1 MKNITI
7 KYIKNNQKNIKAKGS
22 VLVFTKE
29 RINKVITATV
39 LALLLALSPFSQV
52 FAAPY
57 APNDYYK
64 QPKSIIEKYFK
75 KPVGAILTPA
85 FKEGKLDFTSHDEMM
100 EFIYDLQKNSD
111 HMKVSIIGQTQEGK
125 PIPLLIFS
133 NPSYSNAADILKL
146 EKPIIWLQ
154 GQIHGN
160 EPAGGEGA
168 LAVAK
173 NLAGKLGDEVLGKVS
188 VVILPRFNGDGSFY
202 FQRPTASKLD
212 SNRDHLKYDIQETI
226 LAHETFNK
234 FKPEVAIDAHE
245 YWVYGNFES
254 IGKKG
259 ALAYHDILI
268 SSARNLNIPKEVRK
282 ISDDLFV
289 SNVQKDLN
297 SRGFSSFDYYTTSED
312 GNKVSIFEAGT
323 DSKIGR
329 NAYGLQPSFS
339 FLVESRGIGIGKE
352 NFERRVLSQIISI
365 QNIIRTTA
373 NNAELIKK
381 TIDNARK
388 EITELGKTINLN
400 DKLVLK
406 DKHKKVS
413 NEKVDVID
421 AETGEKIKLDVEVF
435 SSKEAITTL
444 ERVRPT
450 AYILPPAYH
459 EAAKR
464 LSYSGVAVRKL
475 NKDMELP
482 VEAYKVKDK
491 KVDIN
496 YYEGHL
502 RNDVTVD
509 VSKKNVAFPK
519 GSYVFTMDQPN
530 ANLIA
535 MCLEPDAED
544 SFVKFNIFPAEI
556 NDELPIYRYVEN
568 KKIDA
573 NIIK

>member
-1 MKNITI
+1 MFNQRRVNKIIT
-7 KYIKNNQKNIKAKGS
+7 
-22 VLVFTKE
+22 TM
-29 RINKVITATV
+29 
-39 LALLLALSPFSQV
+39 ALTLSLILSSFSQV

-57 APNDYYK
+57 LPNDYNK
-64 QPKSIIEKYFK
+64 QPENIIK
-75 KPVGAILTPA
+75 KHFPKPAGPILTPA
-85 FKEGKLDFTSHDEMM
+85 FKEGKKDFTSHDEMM
-100 EFIYDLQKNSD
+100 EFIYDLQKTSN

-146 EKPIIWLQ
+146 ERPVVWLQ

-168 LAVAK
+168 LGVAK

-202 FQRPTASKLD
+202 FQRQMASKLD
-212 SNRDHLKYDIQETI
+212 SNRDHLKFDIQETI
-226 LAHETFNK
+226 LVHEAFNE
-234 FKPEVAIDAHE
+234 FKPEVVIDAHE
-245 YWVYGNFES
+245 YSVF
-254 IGKKG
+254 GKFKNVGSKG
-259 ALAYHDILI
+259 GLVYHDILI
-268 SSARNLNIPKEVRK
+268 SSAKNLNIPKDVRK
-282 ISDDLFV
+282 VSDNLFV
-289 SNVQKDLN
+289 NNAQKDLA
-297 SRGFSSFDYYTTSED
+297 SRNFSNYDYYTFTEK
-312 GNKVSIFEAGT
+312 GGKPTIFEAGT
-323 DSKIGR
+323 DPKIGR

-352 NFERRVLSQIISI
+352 NFERRVLSHIVST
-365 QNIIRTTA
+365 QNIIRSTA
-373 NNAELIKK
+373 NNADLVKK

-388 EITELGKTINLN
+388 EITKLGKTVDPN
-400 DKLVLK
+400 DKLVLR
-406 DKHKKVS
+406 DLHKKVA
-413 NEKVDVID
+413 NDKLDIID
-421 AETGEKIKLDVEVF
+421 IGTGEKVKLDVEVF
-435 SSKEAITTL
+435 SSKEAIPTL

-459 EAAKR
+459 EVAKR
-464 LSYSGVAVRKL
+464 LSYSGVVVRKL

-491 KVDIN
+491 KIDTN

-509 VSKKNVAFPK
+509 VNKKNAAFPK

-544 SFVKFNIFPAEI
+544 SFVKFNIIPAEI
-556 NDELPIYRYVEN
+556 NNELPVYRYVEN
-568 KKIDA
+568 KSIDA
-573 NIIK
+573 KIIK

>member
-1 MKNITI
+1 MENITI
-7 KYIKNNQKNIKAKGS
+7 KYIKNNQKNIKMKGS

-29 RINKVITATV
+29 RINKTITATV
-39 LALLLALSPFSQV
+39 LSLLLALSSFSQA
-52 FAAPY
+52 FASPY

-64 QPKSIIEKYFK
+64 QPKNIIEKYYS
-75 KPVGAILTPA
+75 KPAGNILTPA
-85 FKEGKLDFTSHDEMM
+85 FKEGKSDFTSHDEMM

-146 EKPIIWLQ
+146 EKPVIWLQ
-154 GQIHGN
+154 AQVHGN

-168 LAVAK
+168 LGVAR

-202 FQRPTASKLD
+202 FQRQTASKLD
-212 SNRDHLKYDIQETI
+212 SNRDHLKYDIPETI
-226 LAHETFNK
+226 LVHEAFNK
-234 FKPEVAIDAHE
+234 FKPEVVIDAHE
-245 YWVYGNFES
+245 YSVYGKFKNVGS
-254 IGKKG
+254 KG
-259 ALAYHDILI
+259 ALVYHDILI
-268 SSARNLNIPKEVRK
+268 SSAKNANIPEELKKV
-282 ISDDLFV
+282 SDSLFV
-289 SNVQKDLN
+289 SNVKKDLN
-297 SRGFSSFDYYTTSED
+297 SRDFSSFDYYTVREKGDKASL
-312 GNKVSIFEAGT
+312 FEAGA
-323 DSKIGR
+323 DPKIGR

-339 FLVESRGIGIGKE
+339 FLVESRGIGIGRE
-352 NFERRVLSQIISI
+352 NFERRVLSHIISA

-373 NNAELIKK
+373 NNAELVKK
-381 TIDNARK
+381 TVDNARK
-388 EITELGKTINLN
+388 EVTELGKTVDPN
-400 DKLVLK
+400 DKLVLRTLHAK
-406 DKHKKVS
+406 LRNDKL
-413 NEKVDVID
+413 DVID
-421 AETGEKIKLDVEVF
+421 IATGEKVKIDVEMF
-435 SSKEAITTL
+435 TSKELVPTL

-450 AYILPPAYH
+450 AYILPPAY
-459 EAAKR
+459 EKAAKR

-475 NKDMELP
+475 NKDMELS

-491 KVDIN
+491 KVDTN

-509 VSKKNVAFPK
+509 VSKKNVTFPK